1 MRKKLS
7 IAQIIVGCI
16 ALILPFTETMFVWKT
31 YTMFGN
37 RSQSNISLYDIM
49 TVQLADFCGLVFWF
63 FIIVLVAVIAYFV
76 ADIFIG
82 EKIPENKIA
91 LIAMFVP
98 LAIMTLMVVIATN
111 YKGTSSW
118 QGEYFNIAVISTIG
132 SYIELGLLVCIP
144 VIECYKKFKL
154 TNIEPIVIKP
164 IDESSETTVVN
175 DTTETLSNT
184 DEIKKFKELL
194 DMGAITQEEFDAKKK
209 ELLGL

>member
-91 LIAMFVP
+91 LIAAFVP
-98 LAIMTLMVVIATN
+98 IAIMTLMVVIAAN

-154 TNIEPIVIKP
+154 ADIEPVVINP
-164 IDESSETTVVN
+164 IDESSETTVVD
-175 DTTETLSNT
+175 DTTETLSNA
-184 DEIKKFKELL
+184 DELKKFKELL

>member
-31 YTMFGN
+31 YTIFGN
-37 RSQSNISLYDIM
+37 RSQNNISLYDIM

-82 EKIPENKIA
+82 EKIPKNKIA
-91 LIAMFVP
+91 LIAVFVP
-98 LAIMTLMVVIATN
+98 LAIMTLMVVIAAN

-154 TNIEPIVIKP
+154 IDIEPVVINP

-175 DTTETLSNT
+175 DTTETLSNAE
-184 DEIKKFKELL
+184 EIKKFKELL

>member
-1 MRKKLS
+1 
-7 IAQIIVGCI
+7 
-16 ALILPFTETMFVWKT
+16 
-31 YTMFGN
+31 
-37 RSQSNISLYDIM
+37 
-49 TVQLADFCGLVFWF
+49 
-63 FIIVLVAVIAYFV
+63 
-76 ADIFIG
+76 
-82 EKIPENKIA
+82 
-91 LIAMFVP
+91 MFVP